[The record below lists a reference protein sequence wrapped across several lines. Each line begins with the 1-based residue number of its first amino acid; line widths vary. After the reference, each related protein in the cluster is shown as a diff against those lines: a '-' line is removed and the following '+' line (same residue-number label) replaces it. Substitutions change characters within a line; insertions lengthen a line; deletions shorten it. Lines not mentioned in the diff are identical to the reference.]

1 MSITTKVINKSVR
14 KHADGRYSAQIVII
28 NTANDSQTFYACRL
42 SSDKVFDQR
51 DIYEFSASAWCRVS
65 PSEITTSLLSSTLVS
80 YIRRTDH
87 LLTRKVDS
95 RTGEVRY
102 MMYNDAV
109 MLASLDNSSHQ
120 LKIGDRVFHTHDCY
134 NIFKQNAAQRIIS
147 FEWLGEPG
155 VKNFIDVSKQ
165 PELIERL
172 QKQYDFAS
180 DMRSR
185 HKNTRPI
192 GGMSWA
198 ANQNDRKAFGR
209 SKYNHRQLQRSR
221 N

>member
-28 NTANDSQTFYACRL
+28 NTTNDSKTFYACRL
-42 SSDKVFDQR
+42 SSDKVFDQ
-51 DIYEFSASAWCRVS
+51 DAIYEFSTNAWRRIS
-65 PSEITTSLLSSTLVS
+65 PSEIIKSLLSSTLVA
-80 YIRRTDH
+80 YIRHTNH

-95 RTGEVRY
+95 KTGEVRY

-109 MLASLDNSSHQ
+109 MFFSLDDSNHQ
-120 LKIGDRVFHTHDCY
+120 LKIGDRIFHTHDCY

-155 VKNFIDVSKQ
+155 VKTCIDVSKQ
-165 PELIERL
+165 PKLMERL

-185 HKNTRPI
+185 HKKARPI

-198 ANQNDRKAFGR
+198 ANQNDRKTFGR
-209 SKYNHRQLQRSR
+209 SKYNHQQLQRSR